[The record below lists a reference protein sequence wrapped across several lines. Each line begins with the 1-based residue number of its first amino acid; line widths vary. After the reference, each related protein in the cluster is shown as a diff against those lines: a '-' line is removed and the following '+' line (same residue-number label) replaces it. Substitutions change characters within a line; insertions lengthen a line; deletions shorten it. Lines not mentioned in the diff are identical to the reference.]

1 MEKKIKIGQFLDSAG
16 RIKQIPSKY
25 TKKLAVLEYLTE
37 KFELGVIY
45 SEQKV
50 NEICNQWHTFGD
62 YFLLRRELIDNGFLN
77 RKSDGTQYW
86 RVWEKDSGDETQ
98 IS

>member
-1 MEKKIKIGQFLDSAG
+1 MEQEIRIGQFLDDAG
-16 RIKQIPSKY
+16 RIKQLPGKH

-37 KFELGVIY
+37 KFEPGVIY
-45 SEQKV
+45 SEQQV
-50 NEICNQWHTFGD
+50 NELCNQWYTLGD
-62 YFLLRRELIDNGFLN
+62 CFLLRRELVDNGFLN

-86 RVWEKDSGDETQ
+86 RVWEKDSGNETG